1 MRKLTV
7 YTDRKE
13 NIAGFI
19 YIAIQM
25 FLLPSVLQSINST
38 LPTPFTTGA
47 LNFIY
52 FAINFICVTVIFHR
66 YLLTS
71 FKVLIQSPFV
81 TLKCALFGFVAYQV
95 GKALMTL
102 VIMLL
107 SPDFTNLNDQAVQD
121 SMTQNYT
128 LMGIGTIIL
137 APVAEEVLYRG
148 VVFGCF
154 HRKFPVFAYIFSTIV
169 FSMIHI
175 VGYIGKYTP
184 MALLCSFILYLPAG
198 LCLAWAYDKSGT
210 VMAPILMHIAIN
222 QLGILNMR

>member
-1 MRKLTV
+1 MRKFTV

-19 YIAIQM
+19 YIVIQM
-25 FLLPSVLQSINST
+25 FLLPSVLQSINGT
-38 LPTPFTTGA
+38 LSMPFSTGA

-52 FAINFICVTVIFHR
+52 FAINFICVTVIFRR
-66 YLLTS
+66 YLLSS
-71 FKVLIQSPFV
+71 FKILIQSPFV
-81 TLKCALFGFVAYQV
+81 TLRSALFGFVAYQAA
-95 GKALMTL
+95 KALITL
-102 VIMLL
+102 VILLL
-107 SPDFTNLNDQAVQD
+107 SPNFTNLNDKAVQD
-121 SMTQNYT
+121 SLTQNYT

-137 APVAEEVLYRG
+137 APIAEEVLYRG

-154 HRKFPVFAYIFSTIV
+154 HRKYPIFAYIFSTIV

-175 VGYIGKYTP
+175 VGYIGAYTHT
-184 MALLCSFILYLPAG
+184 ALLCSFILYLPAG

-210 VMAPILMHIAIN
+210 IMAPILMHIAIN